1 MAKPKQPTDRL
12 PKAPPVTAA
21 PKARPAASKAR
32 PAASKARPAAP
43 KARPAAP
50 LVTTVPAVQPPGS
63 VRTAVKLMYAGA
75 VLAALDLIITLTT
88 VGKAKSL
95 LRTAHP
101 GWSSARLNTTVH
113 AEVTY
118 FVVTWLV
125 TIALWIVMART
136 NQAGRGWARIIAT
149 ILFVISTLNFAV
161 SVSQPTSV
169 VYKLVLVPMLLV
181 GAGAVAFLWR
191 PATTEYIRSGR
202 T

>member
-1 MAKPKQPTDRL
+1 MTGAAMAKPKQPTDRL
-12 PKAPPVTAA
+12 PKAPPVTGAA
-21 PKARPAASKAR
+21 KARPGAT
-32 PAASKARPAAP
+32 

-50 LVTTVPAVQPPGS
+50 LVTTVPAMEPPGS

-113 AEVTY
+113 AEVAY

-136 NQAGRGWARIIAT
+136 NQAGRGWR
-149 ILFVISTLNFAV
+149 SEERR
-161 SVSQPTSV
+161 
-169 VYKLVLVPMLLV
+169 V
-181 GAGAVAFLWR
+181 GKECR
-191 PATTEYIRSGR
+191 
-202 T
+202 